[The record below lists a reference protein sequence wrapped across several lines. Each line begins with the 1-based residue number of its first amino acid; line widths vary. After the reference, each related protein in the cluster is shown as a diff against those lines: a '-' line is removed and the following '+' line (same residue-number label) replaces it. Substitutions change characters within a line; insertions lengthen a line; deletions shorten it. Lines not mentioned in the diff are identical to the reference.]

1 MHTCSLI
8 LVVLSALLF
17 LYIFVLETICTTSL
31 RTAQTFKI
39 SIDDLS
45 KKSLRILMK
54 NQGIYN
60 ALIGIG
66 LLYGAFFSPNSC
78 EVSISFLSFAIFV
91 AIYGAVSSQWMI
103 LIKQGGLPILA
114 LISIICCK

>member
-1 MHTCSLI
+1 M
-8 LVVLSALLF
+8 
-17 LYIFVLETICTTSL
+17 
-31 RTAQTFKI
+31 

-54 NQGIYN
+54 NQGVYN

-78 EVSISFLSFAIFV
+78 EVSILFLSFAIFV
-91 AIYGAVSSQWMI
+91 AFYGAVSSQWMI